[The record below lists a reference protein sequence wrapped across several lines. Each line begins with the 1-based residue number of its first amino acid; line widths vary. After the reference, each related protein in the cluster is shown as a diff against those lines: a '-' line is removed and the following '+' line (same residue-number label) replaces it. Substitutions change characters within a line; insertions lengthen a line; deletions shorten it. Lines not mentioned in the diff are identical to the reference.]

1 MTKGDLW
8 ANMPKGQ
15 KGDLA
20 VFNRVFLKR
29 DVLKIICIQYSIHI
43 DRSESSVVLFV
54 FQDKFTQ
61 LCTGRPLA

>member
-8 ANMPKGQ
+8 ANMLKGE

-29 DVLKIICIQYSIHI
+29 GFLKIICIRYIIYI
-43 DRSESSVVLFV
+43 DGSESSVVLSCF
-54 FQDKFTQ
+54 KIN
-61 LCTGRPLA
+61 LPNSALEGH